1 VTFKQAIALGPTL
14 RYTTPIDIF
23 LCSSMNPFG
32 NPYQQHD
39 QSATP
44 QYLRPPEQLPPAD
57 PRHRTRAGVMVMVFL
72 SIAWVGLAVVAQW
85 YYARQVAST
94 LQESM
99 IESQRI
105 SESINRQV
113 DRELERAGITVE

>member
-1 VTFKQAIALGPTL
+1 
-14 RYTTPIDIF
+14 
-23 LCSSMNPFG
+23 
-32 NPYQQHD
+32 
-39 QSATP
+39 
-44 QYLRPPEQLPPAD
+44 
-57 PRHRTRAGVMVMVFL
+57 MVMVFL